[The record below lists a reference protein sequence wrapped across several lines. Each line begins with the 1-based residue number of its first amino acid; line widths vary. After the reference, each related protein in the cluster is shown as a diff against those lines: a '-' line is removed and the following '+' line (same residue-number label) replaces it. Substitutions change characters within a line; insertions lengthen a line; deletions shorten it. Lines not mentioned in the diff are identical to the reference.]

1 MAALHVINRVG
12 ATHWLTLIES
22 WMPICLRPG
31 NKSITRSSGSLR
43 TAHREEEIMNTNSQ
57 EFQHTEQSGRTLSVL
72 TGMVIGGLIGAGTML
87 LFAPQPG
94 EKTRAELQ
102 TRTLELRDRTAETM
116 KDTIT
121 QVKTKANQIK
131 ADVQIK
137 VQDLG
142 HQGQDLLVKQLD
154 HVSHAAEAGKKA
166 IQNSQ
171 DHIVV

>member
-1 MAALHVINRVG
+1 
-12 ATHWLTLIES
+12 
-22 WMPICLRPG
+22 
-31 NKSITRSSGSLR
+31 
-43 TAHREEEIMNTNSQ
+43 MNTNSQ
-57 EFQHTEQSGRTLSVL
+57 EFQQTEQSGRTLSVL
-72 TGMVIGGLIGAGTML
+72 SGLVIGGLVGAATML
-87 LFAPQPG
+87 LFAPQAG
-94 EKTRAELQ
+94 KKTRAELQ
-102 TRTLELRDRTAETM
+102 TRALELRDQTAETM

-121 QVKTKANQIK
+121 QVKTRANQIK

-154 HVSHAAEAGKKA
+154 QVSHAAEAGKKA

>member
-1 MAALHVINRVG
+1 
-12 ATHWLTLIES
+12 
-22 WMPICLRPG
+22 MPICLRPG
-31 NKSITRSSGSLR
+31 NKSITCSGGSLR
-43 TAHREEEIMNTNSQ
+43 TAQKEEELMNTNTQ
-57 EFQHTEQSGRTLSVL
+57 EIQHTEQSGHALSVL
-72 TGMVIGGLIGAGTML
+72 TGMVIGGLVGAVTML

-94 EKTRAELQ
+94 KKTRTELQ
-102 TRTLELRDRTAETM
+102 TGALELRNRTAETM

-154 HVSHAAEAGKKA
+154 QVSHAAEAGKKA